1 MVEKSCTTDKEMILY
16 TIEDIQRIFNL
27 GRTKAYQLASMRGFP
42 SIKLNRK
49 IYIPKEKLES
59 WVLKN
64 TGKSLNY

>member
-1 MVEKSCTTDKEMILY
+1 MVEKSCATEEEMVLY
-16 TIEDIQRIFNL
+16 SIEDIQRIFNI

-42 SIKLNRK
+42 SIRLNRK
-49 IYIPKEKLES
+49 IYIPKEKLET

>member
-49 IYIPKEKLES
+49 IYIPKEKLEL